1 MHFLANYLGPS
12 STHAGSITSVQ
23 HIKEMNTAPI
33 LLGLYAGSAP
43 ILLGLYA
50 GSAPM
55 LLGPH
60 AAWPTCW
67 FSRGILTPA
76 LPFNPEPDPTYSP

>member
-23 HIKEMNTAPI
+23 HIKEMNT
-33 LLGLYAGSAP
+33 AP